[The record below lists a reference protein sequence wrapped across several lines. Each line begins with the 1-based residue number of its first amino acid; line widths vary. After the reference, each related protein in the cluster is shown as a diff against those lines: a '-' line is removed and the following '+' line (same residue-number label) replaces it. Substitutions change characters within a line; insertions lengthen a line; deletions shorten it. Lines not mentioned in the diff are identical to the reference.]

1 MGFLRS
7 GVIRAYL
14 NAEGKIP
21 VWRYVLM
28 MWVSAGTTAG
38 EIAWRR
44 WDGIGSSGQVVG
56 WLERMSLEISA
67 SESVRFYISR
77 AGLRANFHVIVQTRG
92 GRSPY
97 FYILDIHELVMKKIA
112 ALVETTRFRA
122 ATKKGSMVFRVSAA
136 EGFCVQRHA
145 QD

>member
-7 GVIRAYL
+7 GVLWACL

-21 VWRYVLM
+21 VWRDVLT

-56 WLERMSLEISA
+56 WLERMSLETSA
-67 SESVRFYISR
+67 SESGYI
-77 AGLRANFHVIVQTRG
+77 
-92 GRSPY
+92 
-97 FYILDIHELVMKKIA
+97 YIYC
-112 ALVETTRFRA
+112 
-122 ATKKGSMVFRVSAA
+122 VFVY
-136 EGFCVQRHA
+136 
-145 QD
+145 